1 MGVIIAIVFLSFML
15 VGLFANAVDNAAFAK
30 EVEKKME
37 NLKNDP
43 NVIHYE
49 NGVWT
54 DYKGRELVSV
64 DLKNPN
70 RFKE

>member
-1 MGVIIAIVFLSFML
+1 MGAIIAIVFLSSML
-15 VGLFANAVDNAAFAK
+15 VGLFENAIENAAFEK
-30 EVEKKME
+30 EVEKKMG

-64 DLKNPN
+64 DLKSPN

>member
-1 MGVIIAIVFLSFML
+1 MGVILAIVFLGFML
-15 VGLFANAVDNAAFAK
+15 VGLFENAIENAAFAK

-54 DYKGRELVSV
+54 DCKGRELVSV

>member
-1 MGVIIAIVFLSFML
+1 MGIAIVFLSFML
-15 VGLFANAVDNAAFAK
+15 VGIFENAIENAAFAK
-30 EVEKKME
+30 KVEKKME

>member
-1 MGVIIAIVFLSFML
+1 MGAIIAIVFLSFML
-15 VGLFANAVDNAAFAK
+15 AGLFGNAIDNAAFAK
-30 EVEKKME
+30 EVEEKME

-70 RFKE
+70 RFKV

>member
-1 MGVIIAIVFLSFML
+1 M
-15 VGLFANAVDNAAFAK
+15 AA
-30 EVEKKME
+30 
-37 NLKNDP
+37 LKNDP

-70 RFKE
+70 RLKV

>member
-1 MGVIIAIVFLSFML
+1 MYLL
-15 VGLFANAVDNAAFAK
+15 VLCCLDFFSNAVSNACFAK
-30 EVEKKME
+30 EVERKMAA
-37 NLKNDP
+37 LKNDP

-70 RFKE
+70 RFKV

>member
-1 MGVIIAIVFLSFML
+1 MVIAIAFLSFML
-15 VGLFANAVDNAAFAK
+15 LGIMENAIENAAYAK
-30 EVEKKME
+30 KAAKKLE

-49 NGVWT
+49 NGIWT

>member
-1 MGVIIAIVFLSFML
+1 MIIAIVFLGFML
-15 VGLFANAVDNAAFAK
+15 VGIFANAIENAAFAK
-30 EVEKKME
+30 KAAKKLE

-49 NGVWT
+49 NGIWT
-54 DYKGRELVSV
+54 DFKGRELVSV

-70 RFKE
+70 RFKV

>member
-1 MGVIIAIVFLSFML
+1 MVIAIAFLSFML
-15 VGLFANAVDNAAFAK
+15 LGIMENAIENAAFAK
-30 EVEKKME
+30 KAAKKLE

-43 NVIHYE
+43 NVIHFE
-49 NGVWT
+49 NGIWT

>member
-1 MGVIIAIVFLSFML
+1 MGVIIAIIFLGFML
-15 VGLFANAVDNAAFAK
+15 VGLFENAIENAAFAK

>member
-15 VGLFANAVDNAAFAK
+15 VGLFENAIENAAFAK
-30 EVEKKME
+30 EVEKKMK

>member
-1 MGVIIAIVFLSFML
+1 ML
-15 VGLFANAVDNAAFAK
+15 VGIFENAIENAAFAK

-37 NLKNDP
+37 NFKNDP

>member
-1 MGVIIAIVFLSFML
+1 MVIAIAFLSFML
-15 VGLFANAVDNAAFAK
+15 LGILENAIENAAFAK

-37 NLKNDP
+37 NFKNDP

>member
-1 MGVIIAIVFLSFML
+1 MGAIIAIIFLSFML
-15 VGLFANAVDNAAFAK
+15 VGLFENAIENAAFEKA
-30 EVEKKME
+30 VEKKME

>member
-1 MGVIIAIVFLSFML
+1 MVIAIAFLSFMIL
-15 VGLFANAVDNAAFAK
+15 GIMENAIENAAYAK
-30 EVEKKME
+30 KAAKKLE
-37 NLKNDP
+37 SLKNDP

>member
-1 MGVIIAIVFLSFML
+1 ML
-15 VGLFANAVDNAAFAK
+15 VGLFENAIENAAFAK

-37 NLKNDP
+37 NFKNDP

>member
-1 MGVIIAIVFLSFML
+1 MVIAIAFLSFML
-15 VGLFANAVDNAAFAK
+15 LGILENAIENAAFAK
-30 EVEKKME
+30 ELEKKME
-37 NLKNDP
+37 NFKNDP

>member
-1 MGVIIAIVFLSFML
+1 L
-15 VGLFANAVDNAAFAK
+15 
-30 EVEKKME
+30 E

-49 NGVWT
+49 NGIWT
-54 DYKGRELVSV
+54 DFKGRELVSV

-70 RFKE
+70 RFKV

>member
-1 MGVIIAIVFLSFML
+1 MGAIIAIVFLGFML
-15 VGLFANAVDNAAFAK
+15 VGLFFNAVDNACFAK
-30 EVEKKME
+30 AVEKKME

>member
-1 MGVIIAIVFLSFML
+1 MGVIIAIVFLGFML
-15 VGLFANAVDNAAFAK
+15 VGLFENAIENAAFAK

>member
-1 MGVIIAIVFLSFML
+1 MGVIIAIIFLGFML
-15 VGLFANAVDNAAFAK
+15 VGLFENAIENAAFAK
-30 EVEKKME
+30 AVEKKME
-37 NLKNDP
+37 SLKNDP

>member
-1 MGVIIAIVFLSFML
+1 MGIAIVFLSFML
-15 VGLFANAVDNAAFAK
+15 VGIFENAIENAAFAK

-37 NLKNDP
+37 NFKNDP

-54 DYKGRELVSV
+54 DYKGRKLVSV

>member
-1 MGVIIAIVFLSFML
+1 MVIAIAFLSFML
-15 VGLFANAVDNAAFAK
+15 LGIMENAIENAAYAK
-30 EVEKKME
+30 KAAKKLE

-43 NVIHYE
+43 NVIHFE
-49 NGVWT
+49 NGIWT

>member
-15 VGLFANAVDNAAFAK
+15 VGLFENAIENAAFAK

-37 NLKNDP
+37 NFKNDP

>member
-1 MGVIIAIVFLSFML
+1 MGVIIAIIFLSFML
-15 VGLFANAVDNAAFAK
+15 VGLFENAIENAAFEKA
-30 EVEKKME
+30 VEKKME

>member
-1 MGVIIAIVFLSFML
+1 MVAAIVFLGFML
-15 VGLFANAVDNAAFAK
+15 LGIFFNAVDNARFAK
-30 EVEKKME
+30 EVERKRAA
-37 NLKNDP
+37 LKNDP
-43 NVIHYE
+43 NVIHFE
-49 NGVWT
+49 NGIWT

>member
-1 MGVIIAIVFLSFML
+1 MVIAIAFLSFML
-15 VGLFANAVDNAAFAK
+15 LGIMENAIENAAYAK
-30 EVEKKME
+30 KAAKKLE